1 MKKTTLFIF
10 LSIALVFSACENDLE
25 VTHITYVKAEAI
37 YADLNEVRNTPLIE
51 PVKELVDP
59 GKVYVSSDLLLIGEE
74 EKGIHVYDNMDP
86 ESPQQIYFINIPGNK
101 EFFVHNNKIF
111 AESLYDVVKIDISD
125 RERPYIEDRAE
136 NVFSTPLENDNGEVI
151 VGFEFNE
158 VTEKVTTRHN
168 APEFQSLGK
177 NDPIYLD
184 FKNSIIPTS
193 DFPVSFAGN
202 SGSTIATVN
211 RIAYAKEHLYLI
223 DRNSIYTIE
232 DSGSFELSSKSRVTS
247 NMETIYPQGDA
258 LFIGTRNSMEI
269 VSIQNPSNPSKLET
283 FEHATACDPV
293 LPNED
298 TAYVTIRGGNDCG
311 GTVNGLF
318 VVDISNLRSAI
329 ALQNIDMESP
339 YGMSIINGQ
348 LYVGEGEN
356 GLKIFDIDSL
366 GTLEL
371 VEHDKNIIAY
381 DVIQHPTRPEII
393 LVANPDGFGQY
404 QITIDNKKLLS
415 WIAS

>member
-1 MKKTTLFIF
+1 MKKAKLFIF
-10 LSIALVFSACENDLE
+10 LFVAVVFSACENDLD
-25 VTHITYVKAEAI
+25 VTHITYLKGEAI
-37 YADLNEVRNTPLIE
+37 YADLSVIRNTPLKE
-51 PVKELVDP
+51 PVKELINP

-74 EKGIHVYDNMDP
+74 EKGIHVYDNMNP
-86 ESPQQIYFINIPGNK
+86 ESPEQMYFINVPGNK
-101 EFFVHNNKIF
+101 EFYVHNNKIF

-125 RERPYIEDRAE
+125 RDRPYIEDRVE
-136 NVFSTPLENDNGEVI
+136 NVFSTPPTNNNGEAI

-168 APEFQSLGK
+168 DPQFRELGK
-177 NDPIYLD
+177 NDPVYID
-184 FKNSIIPTS
+184 FNNRIIPRS
-193 DFPVSFAGN
+193 DLPVSFAGS
-202 SGSTIATVN
+202 SGSAIATVN
-211 RIAYAKEHLYLI
+211 RIAYAKEHLYII

-232 DSGSFELSSKSRVTS
+232 DSDLFEFKDKSNVTW
-247 NMETIYPQGDA
+247 NMETIYPQDDA

-269 VSIQNPSNPSKLET
+269 LSIVNPSNPSRLGS
-283 FEHATACDPV
+283 FQHARACDPV

-298 TAYVTIRGGNDCG
+298 TAYVTIRGGTECG
-311 GTVNGLF
+311 TTVNGLF
-318 VVDISNLRSAI
+318 VVDISILSA
-329 ALQNIDMESP
+329 ARELQNINMESP

-356 GLKIFDIDSL
+356 GLKIFDIDPL

-371 VEHDKNIIAY
+371 VEHDKSIIAY
-381 DVIQHPTRPEII
+381 DVIQHPTRADIL

-404 QITIDNKKLLS
+404 LITVDNKKLLS